1 MTIQK
6 SNRLSANKGSIKKR
20 MTLTFI
26 VSVCLLFIFAYL
38 DLAIGTSDIQSKD
51 IYHYFFTSI
60 ENKHTFIIEYVRMPR
75 MIV

>member
-51 IYHYFFTSI
+51 IYLSI
-60 ENKHTFIIEYVRMPR
+60 LLHLKNQLTKT
-75 MIV
+75 